1 MLPQSAFRN
10 RHKNRGRPPEKSCHS
25 YLQWLRGRPCA
36 LEGASQGDCGGKIHA
51 CHVDY
56 AGDKGMGTKV
66 SDHFSIPMCTC
77 HHAEQHNVGW
87 ETFEKRYRFRGVN
100 LAEQYFGAWLNTP
113 MGAKWIME
121 RENV

>member
-10 RHKNRGRPPEKSCHS
+10 RHKNRGRPPEKSNYK

-36 LEGASQGDCGGKIHA
+36 LQNHGGCGGKVHA

-66 SDHFSIPMCTC
+66 ADHFAIPMCTC
-77 HHAEQHNVGW
+77 HHAEQHNIGW
-87 ETFEKRYRFRGVN
+87 THFEARYAIRGIV
-100 LAEQYFGAWLNTP
+100 LAEQFFGAWLNTP